1 MSMIDCGLGGL
12 GSHERPQSDAPRL
25 PADNMNYLGM
35 RLPGQLQQSNRR
47 SHAFTSQFSDPFL

>member
-1 MSMIDCGLGGL
+1 
-12 GSHERPQSDAPRL
+12 
-25 PADNMNYLGM
+25 MNYLGM